1 MNVHRLDDA
10 SHVQR
15 EYATPDRTR
24 RRLDCPRR
32 LRFDELD
39 EEQPPRAAV
48 AERHPL
54 RVLDAGCGER
64 RIPTRRAAWQVTC
77 GDSAEVVAGKAPLQP
92 SDGPRASSPTRAAP
106 VFVAEAA

>member
-15 EYATPDRTR
+15 EYATPDRMR

-54 RVLDAGCGER
+54 RVLEAGRER

-77 GDSAEVVAGKAPLQP
+77 VDSAEVVAGRAPLQP

>member
-15 EYATPDRTR
+15 EYATPDRMR
-24 RRLDCPRR
+24 RRPDCPRR
-32 LRFDELD
+32 LRFDELQ
-39 EEQPPRAAV
+39 EQPPRA

-54 RVLDAGCGER
+54 RVLGAGCGER
-64 RIPTRRAAWQVTC
+64 RFPSRRAAWQVTC
-77 GDSAEVVAGKAPLQP
+77 VDSAEVVAGRGPLQP
-92 SDGPRASSPTRAAP
+92 SDGPRASSATRAAS